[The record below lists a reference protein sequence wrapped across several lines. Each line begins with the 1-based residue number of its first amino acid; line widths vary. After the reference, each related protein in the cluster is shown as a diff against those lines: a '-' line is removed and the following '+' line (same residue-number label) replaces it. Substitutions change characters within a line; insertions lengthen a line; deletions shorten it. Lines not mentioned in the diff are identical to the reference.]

1 MTRKPERVHNL
12 TSHTSGAAGLR
23 SSLLAQLS
31 GFVETRLGLHFP
43 PERRVDLERGVG
55 SAAGEFG
62 FSTIEACIEWL
73 LSSALS
79 RRQIETLASHLT
91 VGETYFFRDR
101 RVFDILETQVL
112 PAIIDSR
119 RGRDQHLRIW
129 SAACSS
135 GEEPYS
141 VAMLLTRMIANLKEW
156 NISILATDI
165 SPLSLKKA
173 GEGVYGEWSF
183 RETPRWVK
191 EGCFKQ
197 RANKFEINPQ
207 VKRMVTFSCL
217 NLAEDPYPAIINATN
232 AMDIIFCRNVLIYFS
247 RDRADAVIS
256 NLSRCLVDGG
266 WLVVSPVEV
275 PGTTAPP
282 LLHPVRFPGAVLY
295 RKGAMAEDV
304 IPRPLTLPV
313 PATAMPI
320 TAVAGKTGKPPA
332 TARVA
337 RPQQKPQVPVPA
349 QGPAAGDGGQSPQ
362 QARRLADQGKLAE
375 ALAVCEAVIPADKL
389 NPALYYLQAT
399 ILQEMGRTDEAVV
412 VLQRALYIDQE
423 FAIAHFALGHLLQGQ
438 GRHREAGK
446 HLAKACSLLQ
456 AFGHDEVPP
465 EAEGMSAGRLI
476 ELIQAMQS
484 LEDRG

>member
-1 MTRKPERVHNL
+1 MRGL
-12 TSHTSGAAGLR
+12 SSHTTGAAGSR
-23 SSLLAQLS
+23 SALLAQLS
-31 GFVETRLGLHFP
+31 GFVETCLGLHFP
-43 PERRVDLERGVG
+43 PERLGDLERGVG

-62 FSTIEACIEWL
+62 FSTIDSCIEWL
-73 LSSALS
+73 LATALS

-112 PAIIDSR
+112 PAIIESR

-141 VAMLLTRMIANLKEW
+141 LAILLTRMIPDLKDW
-156 NISILATDI
+156 IISILATDI

-173 GEGVYGEWSF
+173 DEGIYGEWSF
-183 RETPRWVK
+183 RDTPRWVK

-197 RANKFEINPQ
+197 RADKFEINPRI
-207 VKRMVTFSCL
+207 KRMVTFSCL

-247 RDRADAVIS
+247 RDRADAVIR

-275 PGTTAPP
+275 PGTVAPP

-295 RKGAMAEDV
+295 RKGAMTEDV
-304 IPRPLTLPV
+304 IPRPATLP
-313 PATAMPI
+313 AM
-320 TAVAGKTGKPPA
+320 A
-332 TARVA
+332 VA
-337 RPQQKPQVPVPA
+337 RPKPAALGGSGKAPGTARPVRPKKKPQVPVT
-349 QGPAAGDGGQSPQ
+349 AAGDGGPSPQ
-362 QARRLADQGKLAE
+362 QARRLADQGRLAE

-399 ILQEMGRTDEAVV
+399 ILQEMGRTGEAVV

-456 AFGHDEVPP
+456 GLGHDEVPP
-465 EAEGMSAGRLI
+465 AAEGMSAGRLI
-476 ELIQAMQS
+476 ELIQAMQG
-484 LEDRG
+484 LEGRG